1 MFDSSDTDAV
11 IDEVARRNAMRALAA
26 GSIPAAPRSP
36 RAAAAAARRAASRS
50 IAREKNAASAASP
63 RPASAAK
70 SPKSPSK
77 SPATMVGP
85 PRFDASVTRDLAE
98 RESALRHE
106 VERLRVQ
113 SASLAAE
120 NDGMRAKMDAMR
132 RERAESEGSFAL
144 QTHELDRLRA
154 RAVGDGAARAA
165 ELEDRCERQRRMLQD
180 LAQASEALAKDNVLL
195 SSELVSA
202 RDERDEQERV
212 ARQTAER
219 LGSAQRLYLAGQ
231 RSLERVEDVRAARS
245 DRRWEKKLDALLTPE
260 VLAKSRPPAKFPADA
275 GARQMPLASV
285 ENGDFVNGAIP
296 GALIQER
303 QKLHAECA
311 ALRKR
316 CEKAE
321 SAVHALR
328 TERLAT
334 QTDLAAA
341 RKGGGVVAERTRK
354 QLTGA
359 LRRLQWLVE
368 RVATLEGE
376 ASERDEYVSNLERRL
391 LAQHRTMG
399 KMATARNLEDEAEG
413 GDAGGPGGRMRDGAP
428 ASARSSLLRSG
439 GRGGWVTGASGRTP
453 AARGA
458 LSLARRAR
466 VASSPGGMD
475 ARDAEEEE
483 EEEEDEASDAG
494 GSDAGGAGS
503 RSRASKDSATR
514 RVDEATGR
522 EEAAAQWGPFAAIG
536 GTPGGGAGVGGG
548 APGAGEE
555 AFSLDGIQAFV
566 GQLRAL
572 HEKSEMAMGTPTRAK
587 GEWKP
592 RM

>member
-77 SPATMVGP
+77 SPATIGP

-483 EEEEDEASDAG
+483 EEDDEASDAG

-548 APGAGEE
+548 TPGAGEE

>member
-1 MFDSSDTDAV
+1 
-11 IDEVARRNAMRALAA
+11 
-26 GSIPAAPRSP
+26 
-36 RAAAAAARRAASRS
+36 
-50 IAREKNAASAASP
+50 
-63 RPASAAK
+63 
-70 SPKSPSK
+70 
-77 SPATMVGP
+77 
-85 PRFDASVTRDLAE
+85 
-98 RESALRHE
+98 
-106 VERLRVQ
+106 
-113 SASLAAE
+113 
-120 NDGMRAKMDAMR
+120 
-132 RERAESEGSFAL
+132 
-144 QTHELDRLRA
+144 
-154 RAVGDGAARAA
+154 
-165 ELEDRCERQRRMLQD
+165 
-180 LAQASEALAKDNVLL
+180 
-195 SSELVSA
+195 
-202 RDERDEQERV
+202 
-212 ARQTAER
+212 
-219 LGSAQRLYLAGQ
+219 
-231 RSLERVEDVRAARS
+231 
-245 DRRWEKKLDALLTPE
+245 
-260 VLAKSRPPAKFPADA
+260 
-275 GARQMPLASV
+275 MPLASV

-428 ASARSSLLRSG
+428 ASARLAPSL
-439 GRGGWVTGASGRTP
+439 GRARRVGHGRVGAN
-453 AARGA
+453 ARGA
-458 LSLARRAR
+458 RRAEPRAEGARRVEPR
-466 VASSPGGMD
+466 GMD
-475 ARDAEEEE
+475 ARRGGGGGGGGGRSVG
-483 EEEEDEASDAG
+483 ASDAG

-503 RSRASKDSATR
+503 RSRARRTPATR

-522 EEAAAQWGPFAAIG
+522 EEAAAAGAVSRHRRA
-536 GTPGGGAGVGGG
+536 PGGPRR
-548 APGAGEE
+548 APGRRRSASTASRRSSGSSGRCTRRARWRWAPRPARRASGSRGCRRAGGL
-555 AFSLDGIQAFV
+555 SLSREGRTGVRDGRGF
-566 GQLRAL
+566 RRFKTKRR
-572 HEKSEMAMGTPTRAK
+572 ER
-587 GEWKP
+587 
-592 RM
+592 R